1 MASAHLFRLV
11 TEYPEG
17 HSVCVWVLQQEKL
30 ITRRHICQIL
40 YVRLM
45 L

>member
-30 ITRRHICQIL
+30 ITRRHIYPL